1 MAKRTMMEQ
10 HAEIK
15 AAHPQSVL
23 FFRMGDF
30 YELFHEDAH
39 VGAEVLGLTLT
50 ARDKSSGT
58 PIPMAG
64 FPWHQLEE
72 QVRTMLSSGRTVAVA
87 EQEDE
92 LREGATL
99 LERVVTR
106 VYTPG
111 SLYEEGLLQDERASL
126 LAGVVEREG
135 QVGLCLLD
143 AAASTATCMQY
154 NGEERWSMLTDEL
167 LRWSPSEVVLRPNLA
182 GTEAFLR
189 LIAELRGVVVSQH
202 DGRRKR
208 GRERL
213 MRALGVADLG
223 HLDLDGSDIALE
235 AAGLA
240 TDYLSTVLHAD
251 VELADLE
258 VAHQHGAM
266 VLDRTTLRNLE
277 ITQTLAG
284 EHEGS
289 LVAAVG
295 RCRTAMGRR
304 RLRAWLLRPLTDLD
318 AIHARQD
325 AVASLSRSS
334 RRLDGVRTALTGM
347 RDLER
352 LATLAG
358 HGRANA
364 RDLVATGLAL
374 DRLPA
379 LQRACEETDDGLLN
393 ALGEGLDVL
402 SALADRLARTLVD
415 APPLS
420 VREGGLL
427 REGVHDEVDRLR
439 SIADEGT
446 AWFEAYEERLR
457 RDLEIPSLKVRQ
469 NRQIGWFIE
478 VTNTHLDKV
487 PEDFHRKQQMTN
499 GHRFITPDLVERDQA
514 LLNAVTRSRALEYDV
529 FVDLRRAVAD
539 QARTLANLAGRVACI
554 DVLHGFAVVARERRW
569 CRPVVHEGDDLVLEA
584 ARHPVLEREPGF
596 VPNNLRFDRKR
607 RFLLITGPNMGGKST
622 YLRTA
627 ALVTILA
634 QCGSFVPCDRA
645 KVGLVDRVFTRV
657 GASDDLLRGR
667 STFMMEMIEVAHI
680 LRHAS
685 PSSLVLLDEIGRGT
699 STFDGLSIAWA
710 VTEDIAKRIGARTLF
725 ATHYHQLI
733 GLENDV
739 HGVVNVSVGVAEADE
754 GLRFLH
760 TVSDGPCDES
770 YGVRVAALAGLPRDV
785 VERASD
791 LLRFLEGQ
799 ATGAR
804 AGVHG
809 QPSRRA
815 HGQASLLTY
824 LGASK
829 PASAPPPRP
838 PHEEEVLARL
848 QEMDPDDLSP
858 REAAEVLR
866 ALVERSRGE
875 RDG

>member
-15 AAHPQSVL
+15 AAHPQSIL

-30 YELFHEDAH
+30 YELFHKDAH

-135 QVGLCLLD
+135 SVGLCLLD

-154 NGEERWSMLTDEL
+154 DGEERWSMLTDEL
-167 LRWSPSEVVLRPNLA
+167 LRWSPSEVVLRPSLA
-182 GTEAFLR
+182 GTEPFLR

-223 HLDLDGSDIALE
+223 HLDLDGAEIALD

-240 TDYLSTVLHAD
+240 TDYLSTVLHAE

-304 RLRAWLLRPLTDLD
+304 RLRAWLLRPLTDLN

-347 RDLER
+347 RVQTQDL
-352 LATLAG
+352 
-358 HGRANA
+358 
-364 RDLVATGLAL
+364 
-374 DRLPA
+374 
-379 LQRACEETDDGLLN
+379 
-393 ALGEGLDVL
+393 
-402 SALADRLARTLVD
+402 
-415 APPLS
+415 
-420 VREGGLL
+420 
-427 REGVHDEVDRLR
+427 
-439 SIADEGT
+439 
-446 AWFEAYEERLR
+446 
-457 RDLEIPSLKVRQ
+457 
-469 NRQIGWFIE
+469 
-478 VTNTHLDKV
+478 
-487 PEDFHRKQQMTN
+487 
-499 GHRFITPDLVERDQA
+499 
-514 LLNAVTRSRALEYDV
+514 
-529 FVDLRRAVAD
+529 
-539 QARTLANLAGRVACI
+539 QARPADPELAPQSFIG
-554 DVLHGFAVVARERRW
+554 DPDYGF
-569 CRPVVHEGDDLVLEA
+569 
-584 ARHPVLEREPGF
+584 
-596 VPNNLRFDRKR
+596 
-607 RFLLITGPNMGGKST
+607 
-622 YLRTA
+622 
-627 ALVTILA
+627 
-634 QCGSFVPCDRA
+634 QC
-645 KVGLVDRVFTRV
+645 L
-657 GASDDLLRGR
+657 
-667 STFMMEMIEVAHI
+667 
-680 LRHAS
+680 
-685 PSSLVLLDEIGRGT
+685 
-699 STFDGLSIAWA
+699 
-710 VTEDIAKRIGARTLF
+710 
-725 ATHYHQLI
+725 
-733 GLENDV
+733 
-739 HGVVNVSVGVAEADE
+739 
-754 GLRFLH
+754 
-760 TVSDGPCDES
+760 
-770 YGVRVAALAGLPRDV
+770 
-785 VERASD
+785 
-791 LLRFLEGQ
+791 
-799 ATGAR
+799 
-804 AGVHG
+804 
-809 QPSRRA
+809 RA
-815 HGQASLLTY
+815 HRISHITQ
-824 LGASK
+824 
-829 PASAPPPRP
+829 R
-838 PHEEEVLARL
+838 
-848 QEMDPDDLSP
+848 
-858 REAAEVLR
+858 
-866 ALVERSRGE
+866 
-875 RDG
+875 